1 MEYIYAVMLLN
12 KAGKDVS
19 EDNIVAVL
27 KAAGVEADAAKAK
40 SLVAALDG
48 VNIEEVIASSAA
60 VAAAPV
66 AAAGAASAGDAGA
79 APAAEEKKEEA
90 APAVDASAGLGD
102 LF

>member
-19 EDNIVAVL
+19 EDSIVAVL

-48 VNIEEVIASSAA
+48 VNIEEVIASSA

-66 AAAGAASAGDAGA
+66 AATGSASAAEAA
-79 APAAEEKKEEA
+79 APAAEKKKEEA
-90 APAVDASAGLGD
+90 PEVDASAGLGD

>member
-48 VNIEEVIASSAA
+48 VNIEEVIANSAS
-60 VAAAPV
+60 VAAAPAV
-66 AAAGAASAGDAGA
+66 AGGSAPAADMAA
-79 APAAEEKKEEA
+79 APAKEEKKEE

>member
-19 EDNIVAVL
+19 EDSIVAVL

-48 VNIEEVIASSAA
+48 VNIEEVIANSA
-60 VAAAPV
+60 VAAAP
-66 AAAGAASAGDAGA
+66 AAAASGA
-79 APAAEEKKEEA
+79 APAAEAAAPAEEKKEE

>member
-19 EDNIVAVL
+19 EENIVAVL
-27 KAAGVEADAAKAK
+27 KAAGVEVDAAKAK

-48 VNIEEVIASSAA
+48 VDIEEVIANSA

-66 AAAGAASAGDAGA
+66 AAAGAA
-79 APAAEEKKEEA
+79 PAAEAAAAPEKKEEA